1 MITFLKK
8 FDEFIFFIMT
18 EGFVDLKIFPE
29 PNPNKSEYMR
39 LEAWQMLTDRFGK
52 TVNKNELTS
61 LATVCAVQLNL
72 NFTSKNK
79 KNKSALVHWYEEN
92 KHVLFPYID

>member
-1 MITFLKK
+1 MTTFLKK

-29 PNPNKSEYMR
+29 PDPNQPEYMR
-39 LEAWQMLTDRFGK
+39 LEAWKMLTDRFGK

-61 LATVCAVQLNL
+61 LATACAVQLNL
-72 NFTSKNK
+72 NFTSKK
-79 KNKSALVHWYEEN
+79 QEK
-92 KHVLFPYID
+92 